1 MVLRLL
7 LLCLGF
13 LVFSCVRK
21 NGRSKW
27 VCEGIGKP
35 QMRYTYSNVP
45 SSSLPTM
52 VMIISELEEL
62 GHCCCCCSFF
72 ISTIGWD
79 CASSGSLVLE
89 VLSVPAEEE
98 DLQGLG
104 DMIMC
109 VTKDSVSADMV

>member
-1 MVLRLL
+1 M
-7 LLCLGF
+7 
-13 LVFSCVRK
+13 RK
-21 NGRSKW
+21 NDRSKW

-35 QMRYTYSNVP
+35 KMRTYSNVP

-52 VMIISELEEL
+52 VMILSELEEL
-62 GHCCCCCSFF
+62 GRCCCRRCSFF